1 VRVFSFA
8 TGQDLAGI
16 GVRMAQAFAR
26 HAPDWEFRATAS
38 STTYID
44 YPVDVPYR
52 QRDAERLY
60 DAADVVHL
68 HGNLQAHDWYDD
80 GQGKPTVLE
89 HHGTEFRWYHGRLAR
104 QARRIGAVQVAST
117 LDLTMLER
125 GIEWAPAPYNL
136 DELRA
141 IRAEHYIATDK
152 IRIAHAPTNREVKS
166 TGYFLDAMRSL
177 ARTHPVELI
186 LIEGRAWLKCLA
198 LKAKADIFYDQVQL
212 GYGCNAIE
220 AWAMGIPVVAGV
232 EDPDVREFM
241 AQRWDGLPFYEA
253 TENTIYDAL
262 RTLVESEQ
270 ARREWAERGTRHVE
284 RFHEEDRVVPLL
296 QDLYRNAR
304 ATLPGGNAKRKTQRQ
319 TVAVAA

>member
-1 VRVFSFA
+1 MRVLSLS

-26 HAPDWEFRATAS
+26 CAPDWEFRATAS

-44 YPVDVPYR
+44 YPIDVPYR
-52 QRDAERLY
+52 QQDAERLY

-68 HGNLQAHDWYDD
+68 HGNLNAHDWYDD
-80 GQGKPTVLE
+80 GQGKPTILE
-89 HHGTEFRWYHGRLAR
+89 HHGTEFRWYHGKLAR
-104 QARRIGAVQVAST
+104 RARQIGAVQVAST

-125 GIEWAPAPYNL
+125 GIEWMPAPYNL

-141 IRAEHYIATDK
+141 IRAAHYEPSDR
-152 IRIAHAPTNREVKS
+152 IRIAHAPTDRQLKG
-166 TGYFLDAMRSL
+166 TGLFLDIMRAL
-177 ARTHPVELI
+177 ARTHPVELV
-186 LIEGRAWLKCLA
+186 LIEGRTWKHCLA
-198 LKAKADIFYDQVQL
+198 LKATADIFYDQLQL

-220 AWAMGIPVVAGV
+220 AWGMGIPVVAGV
-232 EDPDVREFM
+232 ADPDVRALM

-253 TENTIYDAL
+253 SDTDALYDAL

-296 QDLYRNAR
+296 QDLYRNAP
-304 ATLPGGNAKRKTQRQ
+304 ATLPGGNAKRKTPREM
-319 TVAVAA
+319 VAA

>member
-1 VRVFSFA
+1 MRVFSLA

-26 HAPDWEFRATAS
+26 HAPGWEYRATAS
-38 STTYID
+38 STPYID
-44 YPVDVPYR
+44 YPIDVPYR

-60 DAADVVHL
+60 DAADVIHL
-68 HGNLQAHDWYDD
+68 HGNLQGHEWYDD
-80 GQGKPTVLE
+80 GQGKPTILE

-141 IRAEHYIATDK
+141 IRAEHYIPTDK

-186 LIEGRAWLKCLA
+186 LIEGRAWSKCLA
-198 LKAKADIFYDQVQL
+198 LKAKADLFYDQVQL

-220 AWAMGIPVVAGV
+220 AWAMGIPVIAGV
-232 EDPDVREFM
+232 EDPDVKAVM

-253 TENTIYDAL
+253 TEDTIYDAL

-284 RFHEEDRVVPLL
+284 RFHRDDRVVPLL

-304 ATLPGGNAKRKTQRQ
+304 ATLPGGNAKRKTQRLA
-319 TVAVAA
+319 AVAA